1 LPERSRRLLTRAGFF
16 SPSLDGGLPLF
27 ELFNPSWR
35 SSSAIRDFKAAISAI
50 SSSRDGS
57 AGESGFIESLNRTP
71 IPMSRKIY
79 GPDFAKPPTQPRQKR
94 NIFLFWR
101 RYFPGGL
108 IDSHQCGAGA
118 IVYWARSICRSRR
131 PVLFRQLIATQQSL
145 KARAERDPSQRE
157 KPTSL
162 SPPAVLAQTPGF
174 AQQSPLNEPLNRPPR
189 SVLAGT
195 GGPPA

>member
-1 LPERSRRLLTRAGFF
+1 RVSPLCPFWPPGFLPERSRRLLTRAGFF

-79 GPDFAKPPTQPRQKR
+79 GPDFAKPPTQPGQRPISQSDLCSLYRISAHLLAWR
-94 NIFLFWR
+94 NRSLVATRSCRCVIALQFIAARFCAPPPYWCAVMTKVAIVGATGPTGIHLAAELR
-101 RYFPGGL
+101 KT
-108 IDSHQCGAGA
+108 AGA
-118 IVYWARSICRSRR
+118 VRVVAR
-131 PVLFRQLIATQQSL
+131 
-145 KARAERDPSQRE
+145 
-157 KPTSL
+157 
-162 SPPAVLAQTPGF
+162 GM
-174 AQQSPLNEPLNRPPR
+174 
-189 SVLAGT
+189 G
-195 GGPPA
+195 